1 MGTPVA
7 ERLREALRQ
16 SYRIERELGRGGMA
30 TVYLAHDLRHDRDV
44 ALKVLHPELAAWL
57 GPERFAHEIRTTAK
71 LRHPHILPLF
81 DSGNASGLL
90 FFVMPF
96 VQGES
101 LRARLERE
109 RQLPVD
115 EAVRIAQEVGD
126 GLSYAH
132 AQGVIHRDIKPENV
146 LLEGG
151 HALIADF
158 GIARVR
164 DSDTRI
170 TQAGYQVG
178 TPAYM
183 SPEQA
188 AGEPDL
194 DGRSD
199 LYALASVV
207 YEMLSGE
214 TPFTGATAEAI
225 LIQRFSQ
232 TPTRLSL
239 KRPGVPRGVEDAI
252 ATALQRAPGDRFAS
266 VGRFLEALRAKPGT
280 GAAAGEGAS
289 IAVLPFANMSGD
301 PENEYFSDGVAE
313 EIINALAQLPGLR
326 VAARTSAFSFKGKQ
340 QDLRVIG
347 EQLGVGTVLEGSVRR
362 AGGRLRITAQL
373 INVADGYHLWSE
385 RYDRE
390 LTDVFAIQDEIA
402 AAIAA
407 RLKLTL
413 RVDAAGGNRL
423 VKPPTANVEAYDHY
437 LRGHALMNARGPGLL
452 RAVEAFE
459 QAVAL
464 DSRFAAALAE
474 LAETLTLSAL
484 YGLVHPAKVRA
495 RAEAAAAQALSSE
508 PGHARAH
515 LAVGLVALMLE
526 FDREKAA
533 RSLTRAAELEPNN
546 PDIRSTRGIV
556 ELSYIRGDPHAAE
569 AEIRIALVNDPLSPL
584 AHSQLAL
591 SRTWA
596 SHFAEA
602 EEEAEAAIR
611 LDPNAFYPRWV
622 LFLPLALGGSPE
634 RALAMAPELLSR
646 FGRHPWLLMA
656 TGLANLA
663 LGRNEIASAL
673 ADELEARAHSEFVGP
688 GVLATLAMAAGRK
701 TDLWRHLRHATEI
714 RDPLWAVAA
723 PHSSLFA
730 SVRPEPEFQALL
742 RELGWDKP
750 MVSP

>member
-1 MGTPVA
+1 VGTQVA
-7 ERLREALRQ
+7 ERLGAALRE

-30 TVYLAHDLRHDRDV
+30 TVYLAHDLRHDRAV
-44 ALKVLHPELAAWL
+44 ALKVLHPELSAWL

-81 DSGNASGLL
+81 DSGNAHGLL

-109 RQLPVD
+109 RQLPVE
-115 EAVRIAQEVGD
+115 EALRIAQEIGD

-164 DSDTRI
+164 DSNTRI

-225 LIQRFSQ
+225 LVQRFSQ
-232 TPTRLSL
+232 TPPRLGL
-239 KRPGVPRGVEDAI
+239 KRPGVPRAVEAAI
-252 ATALQRAPGDRFAS
+252 AGALQRAPEDRFPT
-266 VGRFLEALRAKPGT
+266 VERFLAALRAKEPAPSGT
-280 GAAAGEGAS
+280 AS

-301 PENEYFSDGVAE
+301 PENEYFSDGISE
-313 EIINALAQLPGLR
+313 EIINALTQLPGLR

-340 QDLRVIG
+340 QDLRAIG

-407 RLKLTL
+407 RLELTL
-413 RVDAAGGNRL
+413 RVDAAGGRL
-423 VKPPTANVEAYDHY
+423 VKPPTANVEAYDHF
-437 LRGHALMNARGPGLL
+437 LRGHALMNSRGPALVGG
-452 RAVEAFE
+452 VVAFE
-459 QAVAL
+459 QAIAL
-464 DSRFAAALAE
+464 DPRFAAALAE

-484 YGLVHPAKVRA
+484 YGLSHPAKVRA
-495 RAEAAAAQALSSE
+495 RAGEAAAQALAGD

-533 RSLTRAAELEPNN
+533 RALDRAAELEPQN
-546 PDIRSTRGIV
+546 PDVRSTRGIV
-556 ELSYIRGDPHAAE
+556 AMSYIRGDPDSAE
-569 AEIRIALVNDPLSPL
+569 AEIRIALANDPLSAL
-584 AHSQLAL
+584 AHSQLAMSL
-591 SRTWA
+591 TWA
-596 SHFAEA
+596 GRYQGAEA
-602 EEEAEAAIR
+602 EAETAIR
-611 LDPNAFYPRWV
+611 LDPNAFYPRWT
-622 LFLPLALGGSPE
+622 LIFPLALGGGPE
-634 RALAMAPELLSR
+634 RALAMAPELLAR
-646 FGRHPWLLMA
+646 FGRHPWVLMA
-656 TGLANLA
+656 SGLANLA
-663 LGRNEIASAL
+663 LGRRDIASAL
-673 ADELEARAHSEFVGP
+673 ADELEARSRSEFVGP
-688 GVLATLAMAAGRK
+688 GVLATLAMSAGRK
-701 TDLWRHLRHATEI
+701 ADLWRHLRQATEI

-730 SVRPEPEFQALL
+730 PVRQEPEFQALL
-742 RELGWDKP
+742 RQLGWDKP
-750 MVSP
+750 IAV